1 MPHSADNR
9 SPLEADITVNAPTKR
24 SHLDGAALRAM
35 FTSATAWLEQNAESI
50 NAINVFPIPDGDTG
64 TNMFLTMKAT
74 MAAAENAPGESVGAV
89 AEAMA
94 EGALMGARGNS
105 GVILSQII
113 RGLASGMAGKK
124 QVGAVEFADSLARA
138 TDAAYKAVTNP
149 IEGTILTVC
158 REAGEAALRSSNS
171 PIDDITE
178 VLEEACSAARQAV
191 ENTPALLPVLR
202 EAGVVD
208 AGGQGLYV
216 MFEGALSYLQGVQL
230 SRAGGHRFGE
240 IDEQWLSQAHSL
252 HGEEET
258 FGYCTEF
265 VLTGEGLAVDAIREK
280 LAADGRSLLV
290 VGDERAVHVHVHT
303 ADPGA
308 ALSYATG
315 LGPLARVK
323 VENMELQHKE
333 LAAQV
338 QYSQH
343 TGPISAV
350 AVGVGPGIIE
360 VLRSVGATAV
370 VEGGQTM
377 NPSTATILEAVD
389 AAPTENVIVLPN
401 NKNIIMAARQA
412 AELSDKDVVVVET
425 RSIPQGIAALLALS
439 QDQSL
444 EDNVRSMER
453 AAKEVR
459 TAEICKAVRTVTLGK
474 VGVEEG
480 EYISIVDGEL
490 VASSAELDEAL
501 DQAFKRMVGDD
512 ASLATLY
519 PGAEVSD
526 EDARHAAE
534 RLRAAYSDL
543 EFQVVRG
550 DQPYYDYFIS
560 VE

>member
-1 MPHSADNR
+1 
-9 SPLEADITVNAPTKR
+9 
-24 SHLDGAALRAM
+24 M
-35 FTSATAWLEQNAESI
+35 FTAATAWLEQNAESI
-50 NAINVFPIPDGDTG
+50 NEINVFPIPDGDTG

-74 MAAAENAPGESVGAV
+74 MAAAEEAPGDSVGAV
-89 AEAMA
+89 AAAMA

-113 RGLASGMAGKK
+113 RGLATGMAGKK

-138 TDAAYKAVTNP
+138 TEAAYKAVTNP
-149 IEGTILTVC
+149 VEGTILTVC
-158 REAGEAALRSSNS
+158 REAGEAALRSSNN
-171 PIDDITE
+171 PVDDITD
-178 VLEEACSAARQAV
+178 VLEEACEAARKAV

-230 SRAGGHRFGE
+230 SRAASHRFGS
-240 IDEQWLSQAHSL
+240 IDEQWLSQAHAL
-252 HGEEET
+252 HGDEEA

-265 VLTGEGLAVDAIREK
+265 VLTGEKLSTEAIRAK
-280 LAADGRSLLV
+280 LEAEGQSLLV
-290 VGDERAVHVHVHT
+290 VGDERAVQVHVHT
-303 ADPGA
+303 ADPGGA
-308 ALSYATG
+308 ISYATS

-323 VENMELQHKE
+323 VENMELQHQE

-338 QYSQH
+338 QHIQH
-343 TGPISAV
+343 TGSISAV
-350 AVGVGPGIIE
+350 AVGVGAGIIE
-360 VLRSVGATAV
+360 VLRSVGATSV

-377 NPSTATILEAVD
+377 NPSTATILEAVE
-389 AAPTENVIVLPN
+389 ASATENVIVLPN

-453 AAKEVR
+453 AAKDVR
-459 TAEICKAVRTVTLGK
+459 TAEICRAVRAVKLGEVDVK
-474 VGVEEG
+474 EG
-480 EYISIVDGEL
+480 EYITIIDGEL
-490 VASSAELDEAL
+490 VASSPQRDEALDEAL
-501 DQAFKRMVGDD
+501 QRTINDD

-526 EDARHAAE
+526 EEAR
-534 RLRAAYSDL
+534 RAADRLGAAYGDL

>member
-1 MPHSADNR
+1 
-9 SPLEADITVNAPTKR
+9 
-24 SHLDGAALRAM
+24 M
-35 FTSATAWLEQNAESI
+35 FTAATDWLEQNADAI

-74 MAAAENAPGESVGAV
+74 MAAAEEAPTDSVGAV

-124 QVGAVEFADSLARA
+124 QVGAVEFADSLTKA
-138 TDAAYKAVTNP
+138 TEAAYKAVTNP

-171 PIDDITE
+171 PVEDITS
-178 VLEEACSAARQAV
+178 VLEEACDAARQAV

-216 MFEGALSYLQGVQL
+216 MFEGALSYLQGVPLARTGAQ
-230 SRAGGHRFGE
+230 SFGT

-252 HGEEET
+252 HGDGEA

-265 VLTGEGLAVDAIREK
+265 VVTGGDLSLEAIRGRLE
-280 LAADGRSLLV
+280 ADGKSLLV
-290 VGDERAVHVHVHT
+290 VGDEKAIHVHVHT

-308 ALSYATG
+308 AISYATS
-315 LGPLARVK
+315 LGSLARVK
-323 VENMELQHKE
+323 VENMELQHEE
-333 LAAQV
+333 LAARPHTS
-338 QYSQH
+338 QYS
-343 TGPISAV
+343 GPISAI
-350 AVGVGPGIIE
+350 AVGVGSGIIDI
-360 VLRSVGATAV
+360 LRSVGASSV

-377 NPSTATILEAVD
+377 NPSTATLVEAI
-389 AAPTENVIVLPN
+389 AEAPTDSVVLLPN

-412 AELSDKDVVVVET
+412 AELSDKDVAVVET
-425 RSIPQGIAALLALS
+425 KSIPQGIAALLALS
-439 QDQSL
+439 QDQAL
-444 EDNVRSMER
+444 EDNVRAMER
-453 AAKEVR
+453 AAREIR
-459 TAEICKAVRTVTLGK
+459 TAEICKAVRGVRLGE
-474 VGVEEG
+474 VEVVEG

-490 VASSAELDEAL
+490 VASNPRRRDAL
-501 DQAFKRMVGDD
+501 EEVMRRMVSSDS
-512 ASLATLY
+512 SLATLY
-519 PGAEVSD
+519 PGEEVAD
-526 EDARHAAE
+526 EDAQKAAND
-534 RLRAAYSDL
+534 LSAAHPDV
-543 EFQVVRG
+543 EIQVVRG
-550 DQPYYDYFIS
+550 DQPYYDYFVS